1 MRVADYPTIQDYVG
15 EAVMDTNASRL
26 FTLSVAQAMD
36 GATENNTVNPGP
48 GELARGNFLHW
59 AWQIKFEAAKNTAHV
74 VDKMLHACGG
84 SGYKRDME
92 LERYLRDAK
101 AGWVMGPTNEVLRQ
115 FVGKAVLLGFESLDY
130 WNQSYNRR
138 AVENEVKKLDAAG
151 KRELAEQLFKEAD
164 EQAVEG
170 ARGQGLTSM
179 AISTGRRSVTVPGLL
194 PSDPFLERYW
204 VRPGGATVVVL
215 EGDDQLTVSDP
226 DGGQVAEVTALAPDG
241 SDDAAALGARADAP
255 ASVLRSLIGS
265 EADGA
270 SDVIGALAGRGLN
283 PTEAMAVGLFGGVV
297 AARLLPDV
305 RRGAAGRGGRR
316 GARGRV
322 RAGGRCPCVGPRR
335 GGPTDAPSD
344 PRRARAPS
352 RRSPSR
358 AWTSGSTARPPF
370 PTR

>member
-1 MRVADYPTIQDYVG
+1 VQTTSPDFTGYDDLSVFVVDGEHIQAHPSLWDALGLRGNQSGPIEIDNIEIPSEQLVGPTGDGANSNDESVDPWFLVGSSSVWNGLALGAIDIAKRHTTRKKHVDVGLRVADYPTIQDYVG

-36 GATENNTVNPGP
+36 AATENNTVNPGP

-59 AWQIKFEAAKNTAHV
+59 AWQIKFVAAKNTAHV

-164 EQAVEG
+164 EQQSKE
-170 ARGQGLTSM
+170 
-179 AISTGRRSVTVPGLL
+179 P
-194 PSDPFLERYW
+194 
-204 VRPGGATVVVL
+204 
-215 EGDDQLTVSDP
+215 
-226 DGGQVAEVTALAPDG
+226 
-241 SDDAAALGARADAP
+241 AAKA
-255 ASVLRSLIGS
+255 
-265 EADGA
+265 
-270 SDVIGALAGRGLN
+270 
-283 PTEAMAVGLFGGVV
+283 
-297 AARLLPDV
+297 
-305 RRGAAGRGGRR
+305 
-316 GARGRV
+316 
-322 RAGGRCPCVGPRR
+322 
-335 GGPTDAPSD
+335 
-344 PRRARAPS
+344 
-352 RRSPSR
+352 
-358 AWTSGSTARPPF
+358 
-370 PTR
+370 